1 VAGAGHDA
9 AGVHGAALGDHDA
22 DVSEW
27 FEQWF
32 GAEYLRAY
40 AHRDD
45 EDAERLV
52 GLLEVWGVAESG
64 HRVLDL
70 GCGPG
75 RHAAGLARRGARVVG
90 LDLSRALLLAAR
102 EAGAERLVRADMRSL
117 PLRDAAFDAVL
128 NLFTSFGYFA
138 ADAEHEAVLRE
149 VARVLRPGGRFV
161 LDFLNAPAVRA
172 GLVARDERTT
182 GATTVVQERWL
193 SADGRFVHKR
203 IQMGGDRPA
212 FTERVRL
219 YDRPELEAM
228 MAAHGMRTMCAAG
241 DYDGSSCG
249 PDSER
254 LILVGERT

>member
-1 VAGAGHDA
+1 
-9 AGVHGAALGDHDA
+9 
-22 DVSEW
+22 VSEW

-52 GLLEVWGVAESG
+52 ALLAVVGVAVSD

-75 RHAAGLARRGARVVG
+75 RHTAALVRRGARVVG
-90 LDLSRALLLAAR
+90 LDLSRALLRAAR

-138 ADAEHEAVLRE
+138 ADAEHETVLRE

-172 GLVARDERTT
+172 GLVARDERAM

-193 SADGRFVHKR
+193 SPDGCFVHKR
-203 IQMGGDRPA
+203 IQVGGDRPA

-219 YDRPELEAM
+219 YDRTELEAM
-228 MAAHGMRTMCAAG
+228 MAAHGIRTIRAAG
-241 DYDGSSCG
+241 DYDGGRYG

>member
-1 VAGAGHDA
+1 M
-9 AGVHGAALGDHDA
+9 
-22 DVSEW
+22 SEW

-32 GAEYLRAY
+32 GEEYLRAY

-45 EDAERLV
+45 KDAERLLA
-52 GLLEVWGVAESG
+52 LLDLLGVAGSG

-70 GCGPG
+70 ACGPG
-75 RHAAGLARRGARVVG
+75 RHTAALARRGARVVG
-90 LDLSRALLLAAR
+90 LDLSPALLLAAR

-117 PLRDAAFDAVL
+117 PFRDAAFEAVL

-138 ADAEHEAVLRE
+138 EDAEHEGVLRE

-193 SADGRFVHKR
+193 STDGRFVHKR
-203 IQMGGDRPA
+203 IQVGGGART

-219 YDRPELEAM
+219 YERMELEAM
-228 MAAHGMRTMCAAG
+228 MAVQGLRTIRAAG
-241 DYDGSSCG
+241 DYDGG
-249 PDSER
+249 RHAPDSER
-254 LILVGERT
+254 LILLGERT

>member
-1 VAGAGHDA
+1 MT
-9 AGVHGAALGDHDA
+9 
-22 DVSEW
+22 EW
-27 FEQWF
+27 FKQWF

-52 GLLEVWGVAESG
+52 GLLDVVGVAEPG

-75 RHAAGLARRGARVVG
+75 RHAAGLARRGAWVVG
-90 LDLSRALLLAAR
+90 LDLSAALLCAAR

-117 PLRDAAFDAVL
+117 PLRDATFDAVL
-128 NLFTSFGYFA
+128 SLFTSFGYFA
-138 ADAEHEAVLRE
+138 DDAEHEAVLRE
-149 VARVLRPGGRFV
+149 VTRVLRPGGRFV

-172 GLVARDERTT
+172 GLVARDEHTT

-193 SADGRFVHKR
+193 SPDGRFVHKR
-203 IQMGGDRPA
+203 IQVGADRPT

-219 YDRPELEAM
+219 YDRTELEAM
-228 MAAHGMRTMCAAG
+228 MAAHGIRTIRAAG
-241 DYDGSSCG
+241 DYAGSRYG
-249 PDSER
+249 PGSER